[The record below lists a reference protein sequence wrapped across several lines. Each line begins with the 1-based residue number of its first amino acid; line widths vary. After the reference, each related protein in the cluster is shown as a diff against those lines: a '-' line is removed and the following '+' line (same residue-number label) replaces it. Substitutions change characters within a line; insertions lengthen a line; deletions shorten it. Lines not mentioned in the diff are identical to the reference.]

1 MNDQKIYALMFV
13 TPNIRAA
20 EIADALAAPLADVSE
35 ALRDLVTAG
44 DVVRITGL
52 GPDGRQAMIYNLSD
66 EFKASRKYAA
76 LRESAAPGSAPTAAP
91 TPVSTPGPAVPAAP
105 FPTVAPSAPPASAPP
120 PADEAG
126 QGESRRVSPM
136 MRTERAMAFLRE
148 RGDQGARS
156 TELVEAMGLRSDQSP
171 SNFLRTAR
179 ERGQI
184 KNTDGRWYCIEGVQA
199 EAAPPTRQAVPAGPF
214 RCGVWLDDVIELQRG
229 GITLDKLNRSEAMTL
244 RDFLNR
250 VLPVGA
256 VA

>member
-1 MNDQKIYALMFV
+1 MNDQKIYALMFA

-20 EIADALAAPLADVSE
+20 EIAEALSAPLAEVSE

-44 DVVRITGL
+44 DVARSTGV
-52 GPDGRQAMIYNLSD
+52 GPDGRQAMVYNLSD

-76 LRESAAPGSAPTAAP
+76 LCESAVPGSVRATAPASA
-91 TPVSTPGPAVPAAP
+91 PAAP
-105 FPTVAPSAPPASAPP
+105 LASFPTIAPSAPPP
-120 PADEAG
+120 PAQPPAG
-126 QGESRRVSPM
+126 EVGNAESRRVSPM
-136 MRTERAMAFLRE
+136 MRTERALAFLRE

-156 TELVEAMGLRSDQSP
+156 LELAEAMGLRSDQSP

-179 ERGQI
+179 ERGHI
-184 KNTDGRWYCIEGVQA
+184 KNTDGRWYFITNLLGQPA
-199 EAAPPTRQAVPAGPF
+199 QPAQPAAPEGPF

-229 GITLDKLNRSEAMTL
+229 GVTFNKLDRSEALML

-256 VA
+256 TV